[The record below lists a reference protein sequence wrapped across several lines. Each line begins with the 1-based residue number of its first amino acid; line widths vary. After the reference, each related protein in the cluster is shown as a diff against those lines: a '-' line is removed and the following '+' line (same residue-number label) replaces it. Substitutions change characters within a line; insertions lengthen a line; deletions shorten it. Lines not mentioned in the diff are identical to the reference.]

1 MGRKPFTKKALRL
14 ITITEL
20 AGLAGV
26 STATVS
32 NVIHGKKGRVSPE
45 RYQYIQELLKKN
57 NYVEKMGLRHLKKN
71 RSRIICLAIN
81 RPGMYTENPIFA
93 DPFYAQIFGVIE
105 QALHEKDYYLMTY
118 SSENIEDIFR
128 TVAAWNIDG
137 IIAVSFDGG
146 DCDKLLELTKKPL
159 VSIDT
164 AGRLSDRF
172 IHVGSEDAQGAYLM
186 TKHLISQGRR
196 DIFVYANCNS
206 GCDHERYRGYKKAMR
221 EAGIKPL
228 GKLVFAGRN
237 AAVRLR
243 QYEKYTIALPEKT
256 RAVFF
261 LGDFYA
267 IEFIAFLGRKG
278 IAVPDQIAVAGF
290 DDTVYA
296 GMSNPGLTTVRQDIQ
311 RKALTALDC
320 LFQLLGGGDTAQRKV
335 LLPIELIVRD
345 SA

>member
-1 MGRKPFTKKALRL
+1 M

-32 NVIHGKKGRVSPE
+32 NVIHGKKSRVSPE

-57 NYVEKMGLRHLKKN
+57 KYVEKMGLRHLKKN
-71 RSRIICLAIN
+71 NSRIICLAIN
-81 RPGMYTENPIFA
+81 RPSMYTENPIFA

-105 QALHEKDYYLMTY
+105 RALHEKNYYLMTY
-118 SSENIEDIFR
+118 ASENIDDIFK

-137 IIAVSFDGG
+137 IIVASFRSGN
-146 DCDKLLELTKKPL
+146 CDKLVELTGKPL

-164 AGRLSDRF
+164 KDRPSDRF
-172 IHVGSEDAQGAYLM
+172 IHVGSENARGAYLM
-186 TKHLISQGRR
+186 TKYLISQGRR
-196 DIFVYANCNS
+196 DIFVFANSGS
-206 GCDHERYRGYKKAMR
+206 GCDRERYRGYKKAMR
-221 EAGIKPL
+221 EAGIDPP
-228 GKLVFAGRN
+228 GKIIVAGKS

-243 QYEKYTIALPEKT
+243 QYENYTAALPEKNG
-256 RAVFF
+256 AVFF

-267 IEFIAFLGRKG
+267 IEFISFLGRKD

-320 LFQLLGGGDTAQRKV
+320 LFQLLGGGDIAKRKV
-335 LLPIELIVRD
+335 ILPVELIIRD